1 MAVWALLSISQTV
14 KAANYYITGFFVE
27 GQEWTKLDGK
37 NMESVGN
44 NKYSQTYQCETTGKY
59 CFRFAGDDLPYQMC
73 PAVASYD
80 LTKVSSYGVS
90 YTNHEGKENYYF
102 CVNME
107 SGKTYTFTF
116 DNSNPS
122 NRTVACTVSG
132 EGSGTVTPTEKY
144 CSFYLIGNLYKE
156 NNEEWAD
163 GTKANPFNTIDGKTY
178 TYTFTG
184 VEKTVYFRVQGYD
197 PDGNKFGSDFAPNT
211 TDDKDKELTTTF
223 QTVVSKPYNSS
234 KTKAWTFDA
243 KSDKTY
249 TITLDYSDTSKPQ
262 IKYTE
267 GGSSVV
273 TKVIKLFNGSSEVTG
288 YNGKY
293 TLDLSGETST
303 DATITLTIDAKAYGL
318 ATAQAISTVGTTS
331 DIAFTAE
338 GTEKL
343 TLTAGLI
350 YSLTVTEDGKMTVE
364 AKEKVNPY
372 KVAGAGFYLVGDFMS
387 PYNHSD
393 VNPGGDIPGKINYE
407 RLYFKFEQQADGSY
421 KIDIPACLTA
431 KMQIL
436 GISVDG
442 VPRVYGPSGIVELY
456 GAKDHG
462 TASPVTDGSV
472 GGNSKTNNLVVVD
485 EFKDSDNFWN
495 LVTRNDGVTDDDGI
509 YEVSFTFDSDSKTPK
524 IWTIKHNSLK
534 RVVYLLSN
542 AQGAT
547 AQPLYDSRIDIPSGY
562 SDVSSASAVHLE
574 GITNKYFVLGTVV
587 RNMSTPEIKKQA
599 IKADDGIHEIS
610 QEKGGKQC
618 GTHTKFFFLGADP
631 VYESDNTTIK
641 TQDSYQL
648 TANKPAVA
656 ISKLK
661 GNKVVQVN
669 PTKGRDDVAGKD
681 NSYGMQAE
689 IYVPNAGKIDY
700 PDVISMVGPAIPS
713 TTTTNVD
720 GTTKWLWDATAGDMT
735 YDESD
740 HCYKLVLNTSAD
752 LYGKT
757 FRFVGDHAITQN
769 WYEDG
774 TPANVKY
781 PDVKVEGTSE
791 ATVAD
796 PNVVNYTSDCTENT
810 IVHDSDIKW
819 NRGAG
824 LWTVRFYI
832 IPGKDKNTF
841 QYTIT
846 GASKIYI
853 PVTAHMGKLLRTY
866 TSAIDVVPVDKEVLV
881 YAAQSYTK
889 NEKNNTGSGD
899 ETGTVMLYRLKF
911 IPANQGVVLYAPT
924 TLGNDKPGLIEVVP
938 AYSATVKRYSN
949 DVFDYVKDW
958 AKPETKKELIW
969 VNQET
974 HEQKKDVWN
983 NYLVPVL
990 TDTKITQ
997 FYFDDQNKWTGRNF
1011 AFTRYS
1017 QTNTGRAN
1025 KVIKDDATNEDPAKR
1040 DYFSFF
1046 RGAGTVKASYS
1057 YLMLPRTI
1065 MEGNGQILDQNQ
1077 DNDKNRFSKSMVWF
1091 EGIDAPMDN
1100 ETTGISELK
1109 NNVSNTDAAYYTLQ
1123 GVKVAKPV
1131 KGIYIH
1137 QGKKVIIK

>member
-1 MAVWALLSISQTV
+1 MAVWALLSISQTG
-14 KAANYYITGFFVE
+14 KAVDFCIMGTFTGE
-27 GQEWTKLDGK
+27 DRTHWTKLDGK
-37 NMESVGN
+37 NMDLVGT
-44 NKYSQTYQCETTGKY
+44 NKYSQTYQCTKAGEY
-59 CFRFAGDDLPYQMC
+59 HFRFIGIGWKGEMC
-73 PAVASYD
+73 PEQSSYD
-80 LTKVSSYGVS
+80 LTKASPS
-90 YTNHEGKENYYF
+90 YTVSWTDQPGKEKNYF
-102 CVNME
+102 SVNME

-116 DNSNPS
+116 DDSDS
-122 NRTVACTVSG
+122 KNRTVACTVS
-132 EGSGTVTPTEKY
+132 
-144 CSFYLIGNLYKE
+144 
-156 NNEEWAD
+156 
-163 GTKANPFNTIDGKTY
+163 
-178 TYTFTG
+178 
-184 VEKTVYFRVQGYD
+184 
-197 PDGNKFGSDFAPNT
+197 
-211 TDDKDKELTTTF
+211 
-223 QTVVSKPYNSS
+223 
-234 KTKAWTFDA
+234 
-243 KSDKTY
+243 
-249 TITLDYSDTSKPQ
+249 
-262 IKYTE
+262 
-267 GGSSVV
+267 GSSVV
-273 TKVIKLFNGSSEVTG
+273 TKVIKLLNGTTEVTG
-288 YNGKY
+288 SNGKY

-303 DATITLTIDAKAYGL
+303 DAIITLDIDGTTYGL

-331 DIAFTAE
+331 DIAFTTE

-343 TLTAGLI
+343 TLKAGLV

-393 VNPGGDIPGKINYE
+393 VNPGGDTPGTINYE
-407 RLYFKFEQQADGSY
+407 RLYFKFEQQTDGSY

-436 GISVDG
+436 GVSVDG
-442 VPRVYGPSGIVELY
+442 VPRVYGPSGIEQLH
-456 GAKDHG
+456 GAKDYG

-472 GGNSKTNNLVVVD
+472 GGDSEKNNLVVVD

-542 AQGAT
+542 AQGAAT
-547 AQPLYDSRIDIPSGY
+547 AQPLYDSRINNTSSY
-562 SDVSSASAVHLE
+562 SNVMSATAVHLE

-587 RNMSTPEIKKQA
+587 RNISNVDGDIYKQA
-599 IKADDGIHEIS
+599 SKAGDGIHEIPKN
-610 QEKGGKQC
+610 KGGDEC

-631 VYESDNTTIK
+631 VYESDNTTIVTK
-641 TQDSYQL
+641 DSYQL
-648 TANKPAVA
+648 TANRPAVA

-661 GNKVVQVN
+661 GNKIVEVN
-669 PTKGRDDVAGKD
+669 PTKGRDDEAGKD

-689 IYVPNAGKIDY
+689 IYVPNAGEIDY

-781 PDVKVEGTSE
+781 PIEKVEGTSE

-796 PNVVNYTSDCTENT
+796 PNVVIYTSDCTENT

-866 TSAIDVVPVDKEVLV
+866 TSAIDVVPVDANVLI
-881 YAAQSYTK
+881 YAAQSYQK
-889 NEKNNTGSGD
+889 NTDKTPVAGG
-899 ETGTVMLYRLKF
+899 ETGTVKLYRLKF

-924 TLGNDKPGLIEVVP
+924 TLGNEKPGLIEVVP

-958 AKPETKKELIW
+958 AKPETTKEQIW

-974 HEQKKDVWN
+974 HEQAKDKWN

-1025 KVIKDDATNEDPAKR
+1025 GVIKDNTTDPDPKKH

-1057 YLMLPRTI
+1057 YLMLPRII

>member
-14 KAANYYITGFFVE
+14 KAADYFVRGAFE
-27 GQEWTKLDGK
+27 NGDWPAVNSGLKMTPKGDNTYVLEYVSPQDG
-37 NMESVGN
+37 E
-44 NKYSQTYQCETTGKY
+44 YR
-59 CFRFAGDDLPYQMC
+59 FRFTGTNFEKEMC
-73 PAVASYD
+73 PYATKTD
-80 LTKVSSYGVS
+80 LSTFSSTNPYGIS
-90 YTNHEGKENYYF
+90 PDCYEHPNTENGRYF
-102 CVNME
+102 IVKMKK
-107 SGKTYTFTF
+107 GTTYVFTF
-116 DNSNPS
+116 K
-122 NRTVACTVSG
+122 
-132 EGSGTVTPTEKY
+132 EGSSRQVWCDVNTSTTPSKFAKLY
-144 CSFYLIGNLYKE
+144 VWGNISGSAWDE
-156 NNEEWAD
+156 TDFSREF
-163 GTKANPFNTIDGKTY
+163 TTSDGKTY
-178 TYTFTG
+178 QYVFGTDYTNAFSNNTADF
-184 VEKTVYFRVQGYD
+184 YFRVKAESKQYAPQTNDD
-197 PDGNKFGSDFAPNT
+197 PVGTEYTSAKESSEGAWKLTMTKGKSYTLIFDYENK
-211 TDDKDKELTTTF
+211 KIRY
-223 QTVVSKPYNSS
+223 V
-234 KTKAWTFDA
+234 
-243 KSDKTY
+243 
-249 TITLDYSDTSKPQ
+249 
-262 IKYTE
+262 E

-273 TKVIKLFNGSSEVTG
+273 TKVIKLFNGSSEVIG
-288 YNGKY
+288 SNGKY
-293 TLDLSGETST
+293 SLDLSSAAA
-303 DATITLTIDAKAYGL
+303 DATITLSIDGAKYGL
-318 ATAQAISTVGTTS
+318 ETGKIIEAAGTTS
-331 DIAFTAE
+331 GIAFTTE
-338 GTEKL
+338 GKAAL
-343 TLTAGLI
+343 TLKAGLV

-393 VNPGGDIPGKINYE
+393 VNPGGDTPGTINYE
-407 RLYFKFEQQADGSY
+407 RLYFKFEQQKDGSY

-436 GISVDG
+436 GVSVDG
-442 VPRVYGPSGIVELY
+442 VPRVYGPSGIEQLH
-456 GAKDHG
+456 GAKDYG

-472 GGNSKTNNLVVVD
+472 GGDSEKNNLVVVD

-547 AQPLYDSRIDIPSGY
+547 AQPLYDSRINIPSGY
-562 SDVSSASAVHLE
+562 SDVASASAVHLE

-587 RNMSTPEIKKQA
+587 RNMPSPEIYNQA
-599 IKADDGIHEIS
+599 IKADDGIHQIS
-610 QEKGGKQC
+610 DEKGGKQC

-735 YDESD
+735 YDASD
-740 HCYKLVLNTSAD
+740 RCYKLVLNTSAD

-924 TLGNDKPGLIEVVP
+924 TLGNEEPGQIEVVP
-938 AYSATVKRYSN
+938 AYSAAVKRYSN

-990 TDTKITQ
+990 IDTKITQ
-997 FYFDDQNKWTGRNF
+997 FYFGDQNKWTGRNF

-1025 KVIKDDATNEDPAKR
+1025 GVITDNTTDPDPKKH

-1046 RGAGTVKASYS
+1046 RAAGTVKASYS

-1065 MEGNGQILDQNQ
+1065 MGGNGQILDQNQ
-1077 DNDKNRFSKSMVWF
+1077 DNDTKLFSKSMVWF